1 VPVAGGTENEALRP
15 LDFAPFPGR
24 PVRDLFEPA
33 VIAADLVRL
42 AGEQRDDGGWTVD
55 YARISPAGSLEWR
68 GAATVNAVRILRA
81 NGLV

>member
-1 VPVAGGTENEALRP
+1 
-15 LDFAPFPGR
+15 
-24 PVRDLFEPA
+24 
-33 VIAADLVRL
+33 
-42 AGEQRDDGGWTVD
+42 VD